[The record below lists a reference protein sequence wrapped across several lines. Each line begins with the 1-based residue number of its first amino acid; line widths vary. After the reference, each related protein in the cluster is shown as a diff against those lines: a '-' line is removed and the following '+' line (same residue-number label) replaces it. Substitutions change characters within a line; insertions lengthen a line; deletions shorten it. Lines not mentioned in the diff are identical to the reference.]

1 MPSERR
7 DPFESSIA
15 EGLRLPIS
23 GWDTSPV
30 RDRWREPGPP
40 WSYRRMARAR
50 LRRVASAIDLGTG
63 GGELLASL
71 APFPPRMFATEGYPP
86 NVPLARRRLR
96 PLGVEVLLVRGDLVI
111 PRPDASLDLVLDR
124 HEAFDPREV
133 HRVLRPG
140 GTFLTQQVGGRNYA
154 ELGRIFGVDSA
165 PATNRLTDARALAS
179 EISEA
184 GLRVVATREARYAAR
199 FLDLAALV
207 WFLRFAPWE
216 VPGFSVDRDRTALRR
231 VQRRIDRTGA
241 LRLTAHR
248 ILVVARRPG
257 TLEPV
262 GPERK
267 PSEKKV
273 SHAFCVTAKQNQV
286 T

>member
-7 DPFESSIA
+7 DPFDSSIE
-15 EGLRLPIS
+15 EGLRLPVL
-23 GWDTSPV
+23 GWDPSPV

-50 LRRVASAIDLGTG
+50 LRRVASAVDLGTG
-63 GGELLASL
+63 GGELLASF

-86 NVPLARRRLR
+86 NVPVARRRLR
-96 PLGVEVLLVRGDLVI
+96 PLGVEVLAVRDPLAI

-154 ELGRIFGVDSA
+154 ELRRIFGVDPA
-165 PATNRLTDARALAS
+165 PATNRLANARALAS
-179 EISEA
+179 EVAEA
-184 GLRVVATREARYAAR
+184 GLRVLATREARYAAR

-231 VQRRIDRTGA
+231 AQRTIDRTGA
-241 LRLTAHR
+241 LPVTAHR

-257 TLEPV
+257 PLEPV
-262 GPERK
+262 GPAPE
-267 PSEKKV
+267 PSEKRFHTRSV
-273 SHAFCVTAKQNQV
+273 
-286 T
+286 